1 MKKSIRRSLVC
12 LVCLSPEISMF
23 NLRPSDAMTASS
35 IHTFDENYHDSEDYN
50 IEDEVIPARDQILV
64 VSNTDGLH

>member
-1 MKKSIRRSLVC
+1 
-12 LVCLSPEISMF
+12 MF